1 MNRAVSPAARESLLT
16 ALAALGLL
24 VAFVAGFIALGAS
37 GGKAGNTVRETN
49 FLAQF
54 RSVKIENTGEILP
67 DVSFTGPDGREMR
80 FADFRGKYLVLN
92 VWAAWCP
99 PCLAELPSLQKLHD
113 KFQGSN
119 LNVIAVSADTAY
131 TPESVRDLGIRFG
144 FGEVALYHDAG
155 ANFQDAFGLSS
166 LPVTFIADPQ
176 GKIMYRLGGDADWM
190 SARTLDFLN
199 SLAGV
204 VYQPFDKNQQIP

>member
-1 MNRAVSPAARESLLT
+1 MNRPDTPTAKGNFLT
-16 ALAALGLL
+16 ALAALGILAAL
-24 VAFVAGFIALGAS
+24 VVVFVALGMPEETL
-37 GGKAGNTVRETN
+37 GKTAQETA
-49 FLAQF
+49 FLTQF
-54 RSVKIENTGEILP
+54 RSARIDTGEFLP
-67 DVSFTGPDGREMR
+67 DVAFTGPDGAERR
-80 FADFRGKYLVLN
+80 FSDFRGKYLVLN

-144 FGEVALYHDAG
+144 FGDVALYHDAG
-155 ANFQDAFGLSS
+155 ANFQDAFALTS

-176 GKIMYRLGGDADWM
+176 GRVLYRLGGDADWM
-190 SARTLDFLN
+190 SAQTLDFLGP
-199 SLAGV
+199 LAGV
-204 VYQPFDKNQQIP
+204 VYQPSDKTQQIP

>member
-1 MNRAVSPAARESLLT
+1 MDRAVPPTTKKRNALT
-16 ALAALGLL
+16 ALAALGIL
-24 VAFVAGFIALGAS
+24 VALVAGFVALGAPEHS
-37 GGKAGNTVRETN
+37 SGNTPQEKA

-54 RSVKIENTGEILP
+54 RSAKMDTGEFLP
-67 DVSFTGPDGREMR
+67 DVSFAGPDGAEMR

-144 FGEVALYHDAG
+144 FGGVALYHDAG

-166 LPVTFIADPQ
+166 LPVTFIVDPH
-176 GKIMYRLGGDADWM
+176 GRILYRLGGDADWM
-190 SARTLDFLN
+190 SAQTLDFLAP
-199 SLAGV
+199 LAEA
-204 VYQPFDKNQQIP
+204 VYQPSDKKQQIP